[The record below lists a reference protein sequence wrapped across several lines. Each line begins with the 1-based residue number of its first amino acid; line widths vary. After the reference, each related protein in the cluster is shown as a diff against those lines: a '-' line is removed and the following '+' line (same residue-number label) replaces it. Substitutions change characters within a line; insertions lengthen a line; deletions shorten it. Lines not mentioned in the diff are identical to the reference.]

1 MKTTTSLVLALIGA
15 IALLGGWYFG
25 VQQQAP
31 LQTVTPGRLAFPD
44 LARRLPEAERVEL
57 IHGGK
62 TLAIVRKDNAWL
74 LPDHASYPVQPDKLH
89 ELLAGLTE
97 LRLAEPRTSDPAQYS
112 RLGVEDPNDPA
123 SGATLLRVA
132 DGTGAPLAELI
143 IGHAQTRREGPG
155 TIFVRRPS
163 EAQSWLAEGKLSAAS
178 DPMQWINPEVLNID
192 APKIAS
198 ATVTRDGKALSFV
211 RKDGKF
217 QLSEPPAD
225 TKLDED
231 KLEGVARAL
240 ENVTLQDVRASGEQP
255 GARQGESRFTT
266 SDGMTITAD
275 ISKDGEAL
283 WAHFSAQGEG
293 SSKDAAD
300 ALNAKLSPWTFQ
312 IGSWKEPA
320 LVPTLDGLKQT
331 ETTPP
336 AASPA
341 TSPVPSPPPAQ

>member
-31 LQTVTPGRLAFPD
+31 LDTATPGRLAFPD

-74 LPDHASYPVQPDKLH
+74 LPDRASYPVQTDKLH

-97 LRLAEPRTSDPAQYS
+97 LRLTEPRTSDPAQYS

-123 SGATLLRVA
+123 AGATLLRVA

-143 IGHAQTRREGPG
+143 IGHSLTRREGPD

-163 EAQSWLAEGKLSAAS
+163 EAQSWLAEGKLSAAT
-178 DPMQWINPEVLNID
+178 DPMQWINPEILNVD
-192 APKIAS
+192 AAKIAS
-198 ATVTRDGKALSFV
+198 ATVTRDEKALSFV

-217 QLSEPPAD
+217 QLSKPPAD

-231 KLEGVARAL
+231 KLDGVARAL
-240 ENVTLQDVRASGEQP
+240 ENVTLQDVHASSEQP
-255 GARQGESRFTT
+255 GARQAESRFIT

-275 ISKDGEAL
+275 VSKDGEAL

-293 SSKDAAD
+293 PSKDAAD
-300 ALNAKLSPWTFQ
+300 ALNAKLSPWAFQ
-312 IGSWKEPA
+312 IGSWKEAA
-320 LVPTLDGLKQT
+320 LMPTLDSLKQA
-331 ETTPP
+331 EPP
-336 AASPA
+336 ASPA
-341 TSPVPSPPPAQ
+341 AGSPAPSPAPAQ